1 MSVSDPDC
9 ARENRPNVVLLTAH
23 DLGQH
28 LGCYGVDT
36 VETPNIDALA
46 ENGLQFEN
54 AYSTAPV
61 CSPARGS
68 LLTGRYPQSNGLM
81 GLTHAPWWWE
91 IDDSE
96 VMLPEILAEHG
107 YETHLSGLQHV
118 ASDPE
123 RMGFQHTYS
132 EDLEAEETTSAAA
145 EIFRDATGDQPFYA
159 QIGFYEVHRSF
170 DNGTYSEDG
179 VYVPPYLE
187 ETDEIRDDFAAFQA
201 SVNYFDDRVGEVL
214 QALESCGL
222 REETIVILAAD
233 HGIPHPGAKWTCR
246 RPGIEIALLMDGP
259 GPVFSDRDPVDE
271 VISSV
276 DTLPTLLD
284 VLDIPIPDR
293 VDGHSFQQFL
303 GGETESP
310 PREAAFAQFTEHM
323 KRDNECRCVI
333 TEDHHLIRYFDQGR
347 AIDYPVAAD
356 PQAFADHVERM
367 STEGEPRPFA
377 QLYDVREDPY
387 ELEDLS
393 SGSEHKRSVTALS
406 RRLLQWMVSVDDP
419 LLEGRVRH
427 PYYEQAIDDLLTR
440 STDVE

>member
-1 MSVSDPDC
+1 MSVNSQDTR
-9 ARENRPNVVLLTAH
+9 RENRPNVVLLTAH

-28 LGCYGVDT
+28 LGCYGIET
-36 VETPNIDALA
+36 VKTPNIDALA
-46 ENGLQFEN
+46 AEGLRFEN
-54 AYSTAPV
+54 AYSTSPV

-96 VMLPEILAEHG
+96 AMLPEILAEHG

-123 RMGFQHTYS
+123 RMGFQHTHS
-132 EDLEAEETTSAAA
+132 RELDAEETTAAA
-145 EIFRDATGDQPFYA
+145 SELFRNATDDQPFYA
-159 QIGFYEVHRSF
+159 QVGFFEVHRDF
-170 DNGTYSEDG
+170 DQGTHSENG

-201 SVNYFDDRVGEVL
+201 SVNYFDDRVGDVL
-214 QALESCGL
+214 RALESAGL

-259 GPVFSDRDPVDE
+259 GPVFSGRNRVDE

-276 DTLPTLLD
+276 DVLPTLLD
-284 VLDIPIPDR
+284 VLDVPISGR
-293 VDGHSFQQFL
+293 IEGHSFRQFL
-303 GGETESP
+303 AGETESP

-323 KRDNECRCVI
+323 KRDNESRCII
-333 TEDHHLIRYFDQGR
+333 TKENHLIRYFDQGR
-347 AIDYPVAAD
+347 TVKYPVGTD

-367 STEGEPRPFA
+367 STEWEPRPFA

-387 ELEDLS
+387 ELENLGASSKHKQLVTDLS
-393 SGSEHKRSVTALS
+393 Q
-406 RRLLQWMVSVDDP
+406 RLLRWMVSVDDP
-419 LLEGRVRH
+419 LLEGRGRH
-427 PYYEQAIDDLLTR
+427 PYYEQAIDDLLTS
-440 STDVE
+440 STDPE